1 MKKTV
6 CYKKTSDFEL
16 LADFYPTDRPHP
28 PVILYIH
35 GGGFIWGNRTDLSE
49 ELRNLYT
56 EAGFALFSIDYR
68 LAPESHLNDIL
79 DDVQDALQWLVQ
91 EGREQFSVNVDQIA
105 VIGSSAGGFLALST
119 GTFPIKPKA
128 IVSFYGYGD
137 LFSPW
142 VNTPSKHYLQ
152 KDRVP
157 EAIARALVT
166 SGIPTSGTVHE
177 RFLFYLYC
185 RQTGNWI
192 QEVTDRQ
199 TGTSESALRS
209 LSPIAQIDGS
219 YPPTLFLHGTQDTDV
234 PYEQSVFMRAALL
247 QKGVPAKLITI
258 PNGDHV
264 FEKDFHAPIVQSAL
278 QQVIEF
284 LSEHLSHES

>member
-1 MKKTV
+1 MKTTV
-6 CYKKTSDFEL
+6 CYKKTSAFEL
-16 LADFYPTDRPHP
+16 LADFYPTDRPNA

-35 GGGFIWGNRTDLSE
+35 GGGFIWGGRNDLGE
-49 ELRNLYT
+49 ELRKLYT

-68 LAPESHLNDIL
+68 LAPETHLKDIL

-91 EGREQFSVNVDQIA
+91 EGREQFSVNVEQVA
-105 VIGSSAGGFLALST
+105 VVGSSAGGFLALST
-119 GTFPIKPKA
+119 GTFPVKPKA

-137 LFSPW
+137 LFSTW
-142 VNTPSKHYLQ
+142 VKTPSAHYLQ
-152 KDRVP
+152 KDRVS
-157 EAIARALVT
+157 EAIARAQVT
-166 SGIPTSGTVHE
+166 SIIPTSGTVHE

-185 RQTGNWI
+185 RQSGNWI

-199 TGTSESALRS
+199 TATSESALRS
-209 LSPIAQIDGS
+209 LSPITRIDNT
-219 YPPTLFLHGTQDTDV
+219 YPPTLFLHGTKDTDV

-264 FEKDFHAPIVQSAL
+264 FEKDFQSAIVQDAL
-278 QQVIEF
+278 QQMIGF
-284 LSEHLSHES
+284 LSEHLSC

>member
-6 CYKKTSDFEL
+6 CYKKTSAYEL
-16 LADFYPTDRPHP
+16 LADFYPTDRANA

-35 GGGFIWGNRTDLSE
+35 GGGFIWGDRNDLSE
-49 ELRNLYT
+49 DLRKLYT

-68 LAPESHLNDIL
+68 LAPESHLKDIL
-79 DDVQDALQWLVQ
+79 DDVQDALQWLAL
-91 EGREQFSVNVDQIA
+91 EGREQFSVNVDEIA
-105 VIGSSAGGFLALST
+105 VIGSSAGGFLALCT
-119 GTFPIKPKA
+119 GTLPVKPKA

-142 VNTPSKHYLQ
+142 AKTPSVHYLQ

-157 EAIARALVT
+157 EAIARAQVT
-166 SGIPTSGTVHE
+166 SRIPTSGSVHE

-199 TGTSESALRS
+199 TATSESALRS
-209 LSPIAQIDGS
+209 LSPITQIDDS
-219 YPPTLFLHGTQDTDV
+219 YPPTLFLHGTKDADV

-264 FEKDFHAPIVQSAL
+264 FEKDFQAPIVQNAL

-284 LSEHLSHES
+284 LSEQLSR